1 MLYIIFGD
9 NNISVVIMNEEE
21 CYCRIIACLEKSTV
35 TLASYMLGNLKYF
48 LSGIKD
54 KKVVKN
60 CIIIILSYFNDHK
73 IITDYKKG
81 IEVNILK
88 NDQKQEALNILQ
100 NEFLS
105 N

>member
-1 MLYIIFGD
+1 
-9 NNISVVIMNEEE
+9 MNEEE
-21 CYCRIIACLEKSTV
+21 FYCRIIHCLEKSTE
-35 TLASYMLGNLKYF
+35 TLASYMLSNLKYF
-48 LSGIKD
+48 LNGIKD
-54 KKVVKN
+54 KEVVKN

-73 IITDYKKG
+73 IIADYKKG

-88 NDQKQEALNILQ
+88 NRQKKEALKILQ